1 MENKGGVVMKKIIL
15 LLAVIL
21 IAAIAYSVFMPK
33 TVAFEKDILS
43 DVNFSKVKVSH
54 VLTDDDKINT
64 VSTKQSDTILTL
76 LKMVEAKK
84 VLRNPDVTSGTSFKL
99 GGSGGSELVTVYKE
113 GYLSIGSD
121 PDTYYEIDQT
131 TCEALITALKP

>member
-1 MENKGGVVMKKIIL
+1 MKKIIL

-33 TVAFEKDILS
+33 PVAFEKDILS

-99 GGSGGSELVTVYKE
+99 GGSGGSGGSELVTVYKE

>member
-1 MENKGGVVMKKIIL
+1 MKKIIL

-76 LKMVEAKK
+76 LKMVEAKQ

-99 GGSGGSELVTVYKE
+99 GGSELVTVYKE